1 MSAIKIILCV
11 IVGVILANF
20 ITYIGYK
27 YLIETNNY
35 GLNKNLE
42 ISSKNQNGDIYSELR
57 PPKINITLRNGSNN
71 QLTCGNAKDEE
82 FNGFLSLNGYEERNY
97 ENIDEGE
104 YIGCNIKIDNR
115 SSTILTWFHA
125 ISPGVYTLLLEQIE
139 CKTCTGTDHSWA
151 TIVVNPNGQREFQ
164 KI

>member
-1 MSAIKIILCV
+1 MNAIKIILCV
-11 IVGVILANF
+11 VVGVLLANF

-27 YLIETNNY
+27 YLIENNNHE
-35 GLNKNLE
+35 LNKNLE
-42 ISSKNQNGDIYSELR
+42 ISSKNKNSKIYSELR
-57 PPKINITLRNGSNN
+57 SPKINITLRNDSDN
-71 QLTCGNAKDEE
+71 QLTCGNAKDEK
-82 FNGFLSLNGYEERNY
+82 FNSFLSLNAKEERNY

-104 YIGCNIKIDNR
+104 YIGCSIKIDNR

-125 ISPGVYTLLLEQIE
+125 ISPGVYTLLLEQVE

-164 KI
+164 QN